1 MFFGLFR
8 RSANQAVIE
17 RLYTVLVAA
26 SRQPALFTGLGM
38 ADTFEGRFESLTLHA
53 ALVLR
58 ALNALPAPGPD
69 LAQDLVDAIFR
80 HFDRTLREMGVGD
93 TVVPKRMK
101 ALAGAFL
108 GRSAAYDEALREGHE
123 RLAQALSRNI
133 LYPAKDE
140 SGAGPADGALE
151 ALTRYAEAVAA
162 GLSGLPAQIFIDG
175 AVPFP
180 DPAAFMPE
188 ELVS

>member
-8 RSANQAVIE
+8 RSANRVVIE

-80 HFDRTLREMGVGD
+80 HFDHTLREMGVGD
-93 TVVPKRMK
+93 TAVPKRMK
-101 ALAGAFL
+101 TLAGAFL
-108 GRSAAYDEALREGHE
+108 GRSAAYDEALREGPEH
-123 RLAQALSRNI
+123 LAPALSRNI
-133 LYPAKDE
+133 LHAAKDD
-140 SGAGPADGALE
+140 SGAANAALI
-151 ALTRYAEAVAA
+151 ALTAYAGAVAA
-162 GLSGLPAQIFIDG
+162 GLKNLSVQNFIDG

-180 DPAAFMPE
+180 DPATFMPK
-188 ELVS
+188 ELAS